1 MLCRFVSLHI
11 CIISN
16 ILFRGQL
23 KSESMCRQLAQQKA
37 AQRTQEEEAAA
48 LRVTEIIKAKVEEV
62 MASEATQQR
71 IQRRLKEERASLED
85 KVNCWSCM
93 GLWCCC
99 SGINCVKHAYFN
111 MHFTFPSVHISHAS
125 LNVLRTRNHGM
136 RAHYQPDS

>member
-93 GLWCCC
+93 GALVLLQWNKLCETSCLLQ
-99 SGINCVKHAYFN
+99 HAFHVSFCA
-111 MHFTFPSVHISHAS
+111 HFTCITQRPQDSQPWHACT
-125 LNVLRTRNHGM
+125 LP
-136 RAHYQPDS
+136 A